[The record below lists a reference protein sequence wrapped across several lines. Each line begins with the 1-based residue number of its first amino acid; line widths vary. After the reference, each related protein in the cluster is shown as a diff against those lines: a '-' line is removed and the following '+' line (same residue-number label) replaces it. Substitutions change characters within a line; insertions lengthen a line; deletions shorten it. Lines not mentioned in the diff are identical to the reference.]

1 MTLVWEDPLIWRYD
15 RRRTI
20 TIQSNPIP
28 GATLP
33 SLRASVLDAFDAI
46 ELPDGYRLD
55 WGAEYEDT
63 QSSQASLMPGMIPTG
78 VIILSIIV
86 ILFNAVR
93 PPLVILLTVPFVVI
107 GIVAGLLVFD
117 TPFGF
122 LALLGAMSLVGMMIK
137 NAIVLL
143 DEINLNL
150 ANGVNPYQSVLD
162 AGTSR
167 LRPVILA
174 AATTVLGV
182 APLLQDVFWV
192 GMAVTI
198 MVGLTF
204 GTILTMVLVPTMY
217 ATLYRIKSP

>member
-1 MTLVWEDPLIWRYD
+1 
-15 RRRTI
+15 
-20 TIQSNPIP
+20 
-28 GATLP
+28 
-33 SLRASVLDAFDAI
+33 VLEAFDRI
-46 ELPDGYRLD
+46 ELPSGYRMD

-63 QSSQASLMPGMIPTG
+63 RDAQASLLPGMIPTG
-78 VIILSIIV
+78 AVILAIIV

-93 PPLVILLTVPFVVI
+93 PPLVILLTVPFVLI
-107 GIVAGLLVFD
+107 GIVAGLLAFN

-122 LALLGAMSLVGMMIK
+122 LALLGAMSLAGMMIK

-150 ANGVNPYQSVLD
+150 GKGLEPYQAVMD

-182 APLLQDVFWV
+182 APLLQDVFWI
-192 GMAVTI
+192 GMAVTV
-198 MVGLTF
+198 MAGLSF
-204 GTILTMVLVPTMY
+204 GTVLTMVLVPTLY
-217 ATLYRIKSP
+217 ATLYRIPSPRSAPKPAPASASVA